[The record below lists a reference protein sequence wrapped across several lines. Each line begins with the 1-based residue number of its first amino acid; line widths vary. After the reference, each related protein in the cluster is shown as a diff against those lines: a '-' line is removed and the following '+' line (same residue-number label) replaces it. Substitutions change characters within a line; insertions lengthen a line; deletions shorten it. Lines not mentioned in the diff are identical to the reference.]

1 MYRENVVLLEKYID
15 HMVARNKSPKTIKTF
30 RSILNKFIKYI
41 GDKDLKDINIQD
53 IDGFL
58 AFLRRNGYSPK
69 SIYTAAVALKRFL
82 EYHEIIEPLKNFEYP
97 RRPSTLPRFLTYE
110 EVYKMI
116 DVAERI
122 RDKLIIMLLYTTGI
136 RVSELVNIKIMDI
149 NFEKNS
155 IRVYGKGGK
164 EREVFFSRHV
174 KPLLKKIIRRRHPTE
189 YLFKSRGDKHISYVT
204 VERIVRKIALK
215 AGIYKK
221 VTPHILRHSFATHAL
236 MKGMNLR
243 EIQEL
248 LGHASLKNTQI
259 YAHIVRRKLY
269 EDYSKIWD

>member
-1 MYRENVVLLEKYID
+1 MNSQNIILLEKYID
-15 HMVARNKSPKTIKTF
+15 HLIARNKSHKTIKTF
-30 RSILNKFIKYI
+30 KSILYKFLKYL
-41 GDKDLKDINIQD
+41 DDRDVRDIDVQD

-58 AFLRRNGYSPK
+58 AYLRKNGYSAK

-82 EYHEIIEPLKNFEYP
+82 EYHGIIDPLKNFEYP
-97 RRPSTLPRFLTYE
+97 RRPATLPRFLTYE
-110 EVYKMI
+110 EVFKMI
-116 DVAERI
+116 DVAEKI

-136 RVSELVNIKIMDI
+136 RVSELVNIRIMDI
-149 NFEKNS
+149 DLRKNS
-155 IRVYGKGGK
+155 IRVYGKGSR

-174 KPLLKKIIRRRHPTE
+174 KPFLKKVMGRRDPTE
-189 YLFKSRGDKHISYVT
+189 YLFKSRNGKHISYVT
-204 VERIVRKIALK
+204 VERIVKRLASK
-215 AGIYKK
+215 ANIHKK
-221 VTPHILRHSFATHAL
+221 VTPHILRHSFATYAL